1 MGLKWHN
8 LVPTYVATLKLW
20 TEQDLSIAN
29 IKVPGGALENQFR
42 MVDHVQLELL
52 QMDIKL

>member
-8 LVPTYVATLKLW
+8 LVPIYVATLKLW
-20 TEQDLSIAN
+20 TEQDLNIAN